1 MAMRYALKTSIE
13 AGFECFEIET
23 DNMKLYSSLRKK
35 VCEATPFEKI
45 ITDILWLANLCTYV
59 SFSFVKRGGNRV
71 AHSLAKLSSSFSEAR
86 VWLEDI
92 PAGVNEFVIADLA
105 GLNLY

>member
-1 MAMRYALKTSIE
+1 
-13 AGFECFEIET
+13 
-23 DNMKLYSSLRKK
+23 MKLYSSLRKK
-35 VCEATPFEKI
+35 VCEATPFGKI
-45 ITDILWLANLCTYV
+45 ITDILWLANLCSYA

-86 VWLEDI
+86 VWLEEF
-92 PAGVNEFVIADLA
+92 PVGVNDFVTADLE